1 METIVIIDEYIG
13 EVLGLLDTTG
23 ATLRDLKNE
32 TGEYKEE
39 LREVCDY
46 ILKLWDLREKLYEKN
61 PQMPQF
67 ELHKESIENKQRVSE
82 LLEIENDIAEQYHQK
97 NFQAAYDLSL
107 QLLQKAEYGFFKK
120 KAEAWLWRCHMQINQ
135 IMDRSLDKG
144 QVNIEELEELYQFA
158 LNAENKQDFVLAQK
172 LYEQLTRISTF
183 SQYELKGQAGMY
195 RCLPK

>member
-1 METIVIIDEYIG
+1 Y
-13 EVLGLLDTTG
+13 
-23 ATLRDLKNE
+23 
-32 TGEYKEE
+32 
-39 LREVCDY
+39 
-46 ILKLWDLREKLYEKN
+46 
-61 PQMPQF
+61 
-67 ELHKESIENKQRVSE
+67 
-82 LLEIENDIAEQYHQK
+82 
-97 NFQAAYDLSL
+97 QAAYDLSL

-144 QVNIEELEELYQFA
+144 QVNIEELEELYQFE